1 MTKFCISR
9 SAVSRSACEGMAQSP
24 KDPHAVAAIVHS
36 LRRVRGDP
44 IARYNV
50 TKDMTPAALVDTLLR
65 PPLNNGQP

>member
-1 MTKFCISR
+1 
-9 SAVSRSACEGMAQSP
+9 MAQSP